1 MQVEKTK
8 KSVNEL
14 ISYLGKKMLRYTVL
28 SEMGVCVTFLYEV
41 LWLELFIPWG
51 YYITINSDGYPEI
64 RKEK

>member
-8 KSVNEL
+8 NSVNEL

-28 SEMGVCVTFLYEV
+28 PEMGVYVTFLYEV

-51 YYITINSDGYPEI
+51 NITLQLILMDTL
-64 RKEK
+64 K